1 MTRSSP
7 DSAPVT
13 RRRTRGP
20 SPQKTE
26 LTRSEIVTAAI
37 AEFMD
42 VGITRATMDKIAK
55 RANLA
60 KGTLYLHFA
69 SKEELLLGALEVTF
83 SESAL
88 SALSLPRHDGES
100 MHAYIS
106 RLVTPPMVRFHQSVR
121 ADLARL
127 VLGEAKRFPML
138 GQFYLERIFSPWHAL
153 VEQLYQRALDE
164 GELQGILPSTAAM
177 LTGSPFWVYLAND
190 SMQGVVK
197 AGCQPAE
204 LSQVQI
210 DAIFGRY
217 APSPAK

>member
-1 MTRSSP
+1 MTRPSST
-7 DSAPVT
+7 SAPAT
-13 RRRTRGP
+13 LRRMRGP

-26 LTRSEIVTAAI
+26 LTRNEIVSAAI
-37 AEFMD
+37 GEFMD
-42 VGITRATMDKIAK
+42 VGIARATMEKIAK

-88 SALSLPRHDGES
+88 SSLNLPRLDGES

-106 RLVTPPMVRFHQSVR
+106 RLVTPPMERFHNSVR

-127 VLGEAKRFPML
+127 VLGEARRFPIL
-138 GQFYLERIFSPWHAL
+138 GQFYREKIFAPWHTL
-153 VEQLYQRALDE
+153 VEQMYQRALDE
-164 GELQGILPSTAAM
+164 GELRGILPTTAAM

-190 SMQGVVK
+190 SMQGTVK
-197 AGCQPAE
+197 NGCKPAE

-217 APSPAK
+217 APSPNK

>member
-1 MTRSSP
+1 MTRFSP

-13 RRRTRGP
+13 PRRTRGP

-37 AEFMD
+37 EEFMD
-42 VGITRATMDKIAK
+42 IGITRTTMDKIAK

-69 SKEELLLGALEVTF
+69 SKEELLQGALEVTF

-88 SALSLPRHDGES
+88 SALTLPRHDGES
-100 MHAYIS
+100 VHTYIS
-106 RLVTPPMVRFHQSVR
+106 RLVTPPMARFHHSVR

-138 GQFYLERIFSPWHAL
+138 GKFYLEKIFAPWHTL

-164 GELQGILPSTAAM
+164 GELQGILPATAAM
-177 LTGSPFWVYLAND
+177 LTGAPFWIYLAND
-190 SMQGVVK
+190 SIQGTVK
-197 AGCQPAE
+197 AGCTPAE

-210 DAIFGRY
+210 DAIFGHY
-217 APSPAK
+217 APRQAR